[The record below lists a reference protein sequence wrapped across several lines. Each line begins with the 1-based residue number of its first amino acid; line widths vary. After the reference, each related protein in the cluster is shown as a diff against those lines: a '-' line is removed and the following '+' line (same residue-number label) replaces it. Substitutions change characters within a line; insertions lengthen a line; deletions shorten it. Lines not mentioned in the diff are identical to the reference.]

1 MNTHIS
7 SANSLAW
14 ARRLKVRHLEYFLIL
29 RNAGTLSEAARALHM
44 TQSAMS
50 HWLNELET
58 LLGVRLVVRG
68 RRIRFT
74 PEGEVLLRLA
84 TRLLG
89 DIARTQDELELLA
102 QGAPASLHVG
112 SVTAGLAHLIPN
124 SICSFQMQVPQ
135 IAIHMTEGAFS
146 LLLERLEARELDI
159 VVGSIDAR
167 AYAAGLAHEV
177 LFEDRIVAIVGLQ
190 HPIRQKAKPL
200 WSDLVPFP
208 WIMPEKNTLMRNRL
222 DTVLLENGGAGVRP
236 RLETASIIIIETVLR
251 QTDYV
256 AVCSASLGAHLHRL
270 GLVHALPLT
279 AGFGPVGAVYRERDS
294 HPVLGDF
301 LAELRRQANTL
312 RADES
317 GLNLAL

>member
-7 SANSLAW
+7 STAGIPW

-29 RNAGTLSEAARALHM
+29 KNAGTLSEAARTLHM

-50 HWLNELET
+50 HWLNELEA
-58 LLGVRLVVRG
+58 LLGVSLVVRG
-68 RRIRFT
+68 RRIRLT
-74 PEGEVLLRLA
+74 SQGDVLLRLA
-84 TRLLG
+84 TRVVG

-102 QGAPASLHVG
+102 QGAPASLHIG
-112 SVTAGLAHLIPN
+112 SVTAGLAYLIPN
-124 SICSFQMQVPQ
+124 SICTFQMQAPE

-167 AYAAGLAHEV
+167 AYSAGLAHEV

-190 HPIRQKAKPL
+190 HPIRKKEKPL
-200 WSDLVPFP
+200 WADLLDYP
-208 WIMPEKNTLMRNRL
+208 WIMPDKNTLMRNRL

-236 RLETASIIIIETVLR
+236 RLETASIITIETVLR

-256 AVCSASLGAHLHRL
+256 AVCSASLGAHLHNL

-294 HPVLGDF
+294 HAVLARF
-301 LAELRRQANTL
+301 LAELRLQASQLKTTENYL
-312 RADES
+312 NM
-317 GLNLAL
+317 GL